1 MTISKRAIRPVFRIR
16 FTPQSGM
23 CGSIKGLT
31 VTLGATSSA
40 TTASVGAVRVAGPI
54 GVIGNFQVPFGKA
67 VFAIEPLDQLADQFA
82 GKGDFIESPALDSF
96 MNFLCMNIRNA
107 GHCGYSQ
114 V

>member
-1 MTISKRAIRPVFRIR
+1 
-16 FTPQSGM
+16 M

-31 VTLGATSSA
+31 ETLGATSSA

-54 GVIGNFQVPFGKA
+54 GVISNFQVPFAKA
-67 VFAIEPLDQLADQFA
+67 VFAIEPLDQLADQLA
-82 GKGDFIESPALDSF
+82 GKGGFIESR
-96 MNFLCMNIRNA
+96 NFLCMNIRNA